1 MDIILIAA
9 LTYTAIVF
17 RKSEVEILIHVVGIF
32 KDIEDMNDREM
43 FVEYEKM
50 RKQSV
55 KVKK

>member
-1 MDIILIAA
+1 MDILLIAA
-9 LTYTAIVF
+9 LIYTAIVF